1 MKNRLFK
8 VTIISIV
15 MILFYS
21 LIISKSEIECVI
33 LKHAGFACP
42 GCGMTRA
49 FRYIIKLKLIDA
61 FKMNILSIPLFV
73 FLLLLIIFLIYDVI
87 ANKHLFENTISYVG
101 KKFSILIIVLLI
113 ISMIVN
119 NFNPLIVG

>member
-8 VTIISIV
+8 ITIISIV
-15 MILFYS
+15 SILFYY
-21 LIISKSEIECVI
+21 IFINDQYIDCFF
-33 LKHAGFACP
+33 LKHFNIACP

-49 FRYIIKLKLIDA
+49 FALIMRFHLIDA
-61 FKMNILSIPLFV
+61 FKMNILSIPLFI
-73 FLLLLIIFLIYDVI
+73 LSIILLILSIYDFI
-87 ANKHLFENTISYVG
+87 LNKYKLERFINFLG
-101 KKFSILIIVLLI
+101 KKFSILIIILLI

>member
-8 VTIISIV
+8 ITIISIV
-15 MILFYS
+15 MILFYY
-21 LIISKSEIECVI
+21 LIISKEELECFFLHNI
-33 LKHAGFACP
+33 GLACP

-49 FRYIIKLKLIDA
+49 FRYIIKFKFIDA
-61 FKMNILSIPLFV
+61 FKMNILSIPLFI
-73 FLLLLIIFLIYDVI
+73 FMIILLLCLFHDVI
-87 ANKHLFENTISYVG
+87 TNKNLFENTISYIG
-101 KKFSILIIVLLI
+101 KKFSILIFILLI